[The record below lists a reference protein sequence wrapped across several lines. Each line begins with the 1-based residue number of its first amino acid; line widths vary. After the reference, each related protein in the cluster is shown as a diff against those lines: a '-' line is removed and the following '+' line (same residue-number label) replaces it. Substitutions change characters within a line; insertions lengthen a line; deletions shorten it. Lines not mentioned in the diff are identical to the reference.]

1 MHASIYD
8 EALSQLHMNYQSL
21 QENIINMVRE
31 QTRMS
36 ETISRLQLDLESY
49 KDTQNERLD
58 DMLCNVDTDVKRVF
72 HEIRKVENVM
82 DTRVTQWKNN
92 CDSYVGRLMSDIEFL
107 KPKVKHLSESSDGD
121 EEKDPINGNVSSQID
136 NIRAEWKAFRDEL
149 EGRFCSEKSAIDPL
163 KLAEHVENSTITKIE
178 NYISNEVVD
187 EIIKT
192 IDNNLSDVK
201 AEFDHELEL
210 QNIRIEDTK
219 AVVDVLKDKVNDI
232 QSSKKCFNESD
243 IFASSVDLTR
253 TPISVRQ
260 GYFKSP
266 IPARVATPILEEV
279 NEDNFDEENEH
290 ERDDI
295 LDTNGEAVSH
305 DITLYEDIGNGDIV
319 SQNFHKDT
327 LDNNNDIKD
336 PSNEIEVVELLSQGT
351 SIVQYGFREEQ
362 FNSARKEHF
371 QIYSHSPA
379 SSTKSKRRE
388 SLISN
393 IFINLTS
400 ILDV

>member
-1 MHASIYD
+1 
-8 EALSQLHMNYQSL
+8 
-21 QENIINMVRE
+21 
-31 QTRMS
+31 MS

-92 CDSYVGRLMSDIEFL
+92 CDNYVGRLMSDIEFL

-136 NIRAEWKAFRDEL
+136 NIRVEWKAFRDEL

-371 QIYSHSPA
+371 PIYSHSPA

>member
-1 MHASIYD
+1 
-8 EALSQLHMNYQSL
+8 
-21 QENIINMVRE
+21 
-31 QTRMS
+31 MS

-92 CDSYVGRLMSDIEFL
+92 CDNYVGRLMSDIEFL

-136 NIRAEWKAFRDEL
+136 NIRVEWKAFRDEL

-295 LDTNGEAVSH
+295 LNTNCEAVSH

-336 PSNEIEVVELLSQGT
+336 PSNEIEVLSQGT
-351 SIVQYGFREEQ
+351 STVHYGFREEQ

-371 QIYSHSPA
+371 HIYSHSPA

>member
-121 EEKDPINGNVSSQID
+121 DEKDPINGNVSSQID

-371 QIYSHSPA
+371 PIYSHSPA

>member
-136 NIRAEWKAFRDEL
+136 NIRVEWKAFRDEL

-351 SIVQYGFREEQ
+351 SIVQYGSREEQ